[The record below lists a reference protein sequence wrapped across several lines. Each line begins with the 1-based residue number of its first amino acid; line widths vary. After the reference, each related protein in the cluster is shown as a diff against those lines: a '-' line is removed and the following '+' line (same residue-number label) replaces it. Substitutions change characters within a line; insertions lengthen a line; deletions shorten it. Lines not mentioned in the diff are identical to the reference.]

1 VLIDFS
7 TFAVKLIDYY
17 FMKKQYFYILTILL
31 LASCGGGSNQSE
43 KQKEKRMSTT
53 HIVHGSII
61 ELVVP
66 EDEGGNSINE
76 ALWARQ
82 SSREYSDSPLYLE
95 ELSGIMW
102 AAAGVNRPD
111 GHLTAPSALALY
123 PIKTY
128 AFLNQGVY
136 LYNAKEN
143 IMERIVEGDYRSL
156 ATLQDFANAPSLNI
170 VYIADMSVY
179 DGKDIPEEKKLM
191 LCGMD
196 AAGYAENVNLYAAA
210 YDLKSITRGGA
221 KEKELLELLQ
231 LDPARYKFILAQTV
245 GK

>member
-1 VLIDFS
+1 
-7 TFAVKLIDYY
+7 
-17 FMKKQYFYILTILL
+17 MKKTLIYLAAMALM
-31 LASCGGGSNQSE
+31 ASCSMEQQTENQTNATPIEAGNIIQLQTPNKQGGA
-43 KQKEKRMSTT
+43 T
-53 HIVHGSII
+53 
-61 ELVVP
+61 
-66 EDEGGNSINE
+66 INE
-76 ALWARQ
+76 ALWNRQ
-82 SSREYSDSPLYLE
+82 SSRDYANEPLSLE
-95 ELSGIMW
+95 ELSGVMW
-102 AAAGVNRPD
+102 AAAGINRPD

-128 AFLNQGVY
+128 AFLNEGVY

-143 IMERIVEGDYRSL
+143 IMERIVEGDYRHL
-156 ATLQDFANAPSLNI
+156 ATLQDFANKPSLNI

-179 DGKDIPEEKKLM
+179 EGKNIDANKVAV

-196 AAGYAENVNLYAAA
+196 AAGYAENVNLFAAA

-221 KEKELLELLQ
+221 KENELLELLQ

>member
-1 VLIDFS
+1 
-7 TFAVKLIDYY
+7 
-17 FMKKQYFYILTILL
+17 MKKTLIYLAAMALM
-31 LASCGGGSNQSE
+31 ASCSMEQQTENQTNATPIEAGNIIQLQTPNKQGGA
-43 KQKEKRMSTT
+43 
-53 HIVHGSII
+53 
-61 ELVVP
+61 
-66 EDEGGNSINE
+66 SINE
-76 ALWARQ
+76 ALWNRKSYRDYAN
-82 SSREYSDSPLYLE
+82 EPLTLE
-95 ELSGIMW
+95 ELSGVLW
-102 AAAGVNRPD
+102 AAAGVNRAD

-128 AFLNQGVY
+128 AFLNEGVY

-143 IMERIVEGDYRSL
+143 IMERIVEGDYRHL
-156 ATLQDFANAPSLNI
+156 ATLQDFANKPSLNI

-179 DGKDIPEEKKLM
+179 EGKDISEEKKLM

-196 AAGYAENVNLYAAA
+196 AAGYAENVNLFAAA

-221 KEKELLELLQ
+221 KENELLELLQ

>member
-1 VLIDFS
+1 MAL
-7 TFAVKLIDYY
+7 
-17 FMKKQYFYILTILL
+17 M
-31 LASCGGGSNQSE
+31 ASCNVKQQEEQQITATPVVAAETIQLQTPSKQGGA
-43 KQKEKRMSTT
+43 
-53 HIVHGSII
+53 
-61 ELVVP
+61 
-66 EDEGGNSINE
+66 SINE
-76 ALWARQ
+76 ALWNRK
-82 SSREYSDSPLYLE
+82 SSREYANQPLTLE
-95 ELSGIMW
+95 ELSGVLW

-128 AFLNQGVY
+128 AFLNEGVY

-143 IMERIVEGDYRSL
+143 IMERIVEGDYRHL
-156 ATLQDFANAPSLNI
+156 ATLQDFANKPSLNI

-179 DGKDIPEEKKLM
+179 EGKDISEEKKLM

-196 AAGYAENVNLYAAA
+196 AAGYAENVNLFAAA

-221 KEKELLELLQ
+221 KENELLELLQ

>member
-1 VLIDFS
+1 
-7 TFAVKLIDYY
+7 
-17 FMKKQYFYILTILL
+17 MKKTLIYLAAMALM
-31 LASCGGGSNQSE
+31 ASCSMEQQTENQTNATPIEAGNIIQLQTPNKQGGA
-43 KQKEKRMSTT
+43 
-53 HIVHGSII
+53 
-61 ELVVP
+61 
-66 EDEGGNSINE
+66 SINE
-76 ALWARQ
+76 ALWNRQ
-82 SSREYSDSPLYLE
+82 SSREYANEPLSLE
-95 ELSGIMW
+95 ELSGVMW
-102 AAAGVNRPD
+102 AAAGINRPD

-128 AFLNQGVY
+128 AFLNEGVY

-143 IMERIVEGDYRSL
+143 IMERIVEGDYRHL
-156 ATLQDFANAPSLNI
+156 ATLQDFANKPSLNI

-179 DGKDIPEEKKLM
+179 EGKDISEEKKLM

-196 AAGYAENVNLYAAA
+196 AAGYAENVNLFAAA

-221 KEKELLELLQ
+221 KENELLELLQ

>member
-1 VLIDFS
+1 
-7 TFAVKLIDYY
+7 
-17 FMKKQYFYILTILL
+17 MKKTFIYFSIMALM
-31 LASCGGGSNQSE
+31 ASCNVKQQEEQQITATPVVAAETIQLQTPSKQGGA
-43 KQKEKRMSTT
+43 
-53 HIVHGSII
+53 
-61 ELVVP
+61 
-66 EDEGGNSINE
+66 SINE
-76 ALWARQ
+76 ALWNRK
-82 SSREYSDSPLYLE
+82 SSREYANQPLTLE
-95 ELSGIMW
+95 ELSGVLW

-128 AFLNQGVY
+128 AFLNEGVY

-143 IMERIVEGDYRSL
+143 IMERIVEGDYRHL
-156 ATLQDFANAPSLNI
+156 ATLQDFANKPSLNI

-179 DGKDIPEEKKLM
+179 EGKDISEEKKLM

-196 AAGYAENVNLYAAA
+196 AAGYAENVNLFAAA

-221 KEKELLELLQ
+221 KENELLELLQ